1 MPNIEFLTE
10 KRFSLSTHLI
20 EIAVKNKLSLIEFLL
35 LVYFE
40 DATDKTFNVELIC
53 KVLSLNSTEVLEAF
67 NHLLTLNL
75 IRLESSKDTSN
86 KHCEVISLAPMYEK
100 IFEKS
105 AENKKEQEKENI
117 FDVFQKELGR
127 KITPME
133 YEFINDWLE
142 KDFSEELIMGALKE
156 AVYNGTSSLR
166 YIGKVLYEWRKKGYK
181 NMKDVEKGLIT
192 FRKDKESNVNLF
204 DYNWLDDESE

>member
-105 AENKKEQEKENI
+105 AENQKEQEKENI
-117 FDVFQKELGR
+117 FDVFQKDG
-127 KITPME
+127 I
-133 YEFINDWLE
+133 
-142 KDFSEELIMGALKE
+142 
-156 AVYNGTSSLR
+156 
-166 YIGKVLYEWRKKGYK
+166 
-181 NMKDVEKGLIT
+181 
-192 FRKDKESNVNLF
+192 
-204 DYNWLDDESE
+204 